1 MRLSAAAVAQS
12 VDVLTRFCL
21 CIFDLQRRYRHFH
34 FITGDSNIFQF
45 DQWEFQKE
53 AFNGVESGICTF
65 DIS

>member
-21 CIFDLQRRYRHFH
+21 CIFDLQRHCEVH